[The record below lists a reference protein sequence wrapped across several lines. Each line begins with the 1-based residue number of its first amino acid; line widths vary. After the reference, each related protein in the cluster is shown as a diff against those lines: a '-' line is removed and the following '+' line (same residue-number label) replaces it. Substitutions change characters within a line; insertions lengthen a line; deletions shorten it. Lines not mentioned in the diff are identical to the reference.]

1 MALDKNFLWG
11 GALAAHQFEGGV
23 LESSKGYS
31 VADVMTA
38 GAHGV
43 PREITDTIPRQQCRT
58 VTIKKRSFCHRISS
72 LQV

>member
-1 MALDKNFLWG
+1 MVLSKDFLWG

-23 LESSKGYS
+23 LETSKGLS

-43 PREITDTIPRQQCRT
+43 PRVITDG
-58 VTIKKRSFCHRISS
+58 
-72 LQV
+72 